1 MNIEY
6 KIRNISTAILVIATA
21 IFINLIYSQMAGL
34 SSSVWRVYG
43 YYSVTDFI
51 FPVCL
56 FISAFSIRN
65 GHSWGKWLYAGY
77 AMTGIF
83 FSIGVSLEH
92 NLMQYTFMRPEML
105 SSVVF
110 VILFIFFLISIK
122 VLFSKEASRF
132 FGDKNLN
139 VNEIGKRP
147 LLLTIASI
155 CSFIL
160 AIYWGASALSEHYFI
175 DEFFFLRPFS
185 FFFGVF
191 SSYVLMLVLSIG
203 FFLGKKWA
211 RILYVVRG
219 IAFFFVAL
227 INFLEL
233 TVNNPFNEIQEQ
245 FYLLLSNLM
254 VLCIY
259 LYVLYNKKSNEYF
272 H

>member
-34 SSSVWRVYG
+34 GSSVWRVYD

-122 VLFSKEASRF
+122 VLFSKEANRF
-132 FGDKNLN
+132 FGDKSLN

-155 CSFIL
+155 CGFIL
-160 AIYWGASALSEHYFI
+160 AIYWGASVLSEHYII
-175 DEFFFLRPFS
+175 DGFFFLRPFS

-211 RILYVVRG
+211 RTLYVVRG
-219 IAFFFVAL
+219 ISFFFCG
-227 INFLEL
+227 INKFFRI
-233 TVNNPFNEIQEQ
+233 N
-245 FYLLLSNLM
+245 S
-254 VLCIY
+254 
-259 LYVLYNKKSNEYF
+259 K
-272 H
+272 

>member
-34 SSSVWRVYG
+34 GSSVWRVYG

-83 FSIGVSLEH
+83 FSIGVNLEH

-110 VILFIFFLISIK
+110 VILFIFFQKKPVVFLVIK
-122 VLFSKEASRF
+122 A
-132 FGDKNLN
+132 
-139 VNEIGKRP
+139 
-147 LLLTIASI
+147 
-155 CSFIL
+155 
-160 AIYWGASALSEHYFI
+160 
-175 DEFFFLRPFS
+175 
-185 FFFGVF
+185 
-191 SSYVLMLVLSIG
+191 LMLMKLVKG
-203 FFLGKKWA
+203 
-211 RILYVVRG
+211 
-219 IAFFFVAL
+219 
-227 INFLEL
+227 
-233 TVNNPFNEIQEQ
+233 P
-245 FYLLLSNLM
+245 
-254 VLCIY
+254 CC
-259 LYVLYNKKSNEYF
+259 
-272 H
+272 